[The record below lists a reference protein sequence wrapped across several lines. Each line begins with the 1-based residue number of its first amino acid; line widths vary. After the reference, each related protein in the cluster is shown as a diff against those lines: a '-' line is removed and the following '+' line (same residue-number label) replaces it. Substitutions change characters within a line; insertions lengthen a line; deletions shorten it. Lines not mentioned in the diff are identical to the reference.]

1 MKVTNNQNNF
11 NGTTNFNGP
20 VQFVG
25 GDIIN
30 ESTDSKQ
37 DKVKYTPEQN
47 GGVHLP

>member
-25 GDIIN
+25 GDMKAPILNRI
-30 ESTDSKQ
+30 K
-37 DKVKYTPEQN
+37 
-47 GGVHLP
+47 

>member
-25 GDIIN
+25 GDI
-30 ESTDSKQ
+30 K
-37 DKVKYTPEQN
+37 
-47 GGVHLP
+47 HRF